1 VATGATSTGAG
12 GTGKTSWG
20 RRIAALPSG
29 RRTKWAV
36 LVFWLIVIALL
47 GSLAGKLMG
56 AEKNDSSAYLPASAE
71 STQALNLLD
80 HFTAKNLNPAVVV
93 YVRPSGLTP
102 ADRAKVVRDARTF
115 AALPHAGQV
124 IGPVPAKDGKAAEIL
139 IEAHLGYSNAITNF
153 VNKLNSVAGSGDPG
167 LHAYVTGP
175 AASAADSVKIFK
187 GIDSTLLY
195 ATLAVVI
202 VLLLLTYRS
211 PILWLLPIISAGVA
225 LTTSEAFIY
234 LLIQHAGLVVNG
246 QSAGILV
253 VLVLGAS
260 TDYALLLVARY
271 REELRRHED
280 RHEAMAIAMRRAGP
294 AIIASGLTVIAGML
308 CLLAADSADISG
320 LGPVAAIGIAV
331 GLLAMITLLPALL
344 VITGRWVFWPY
355 KPRYGSA
362 DPTSHGPWARIG
374 QRIARRPR
382 SVWILTAVILAV
394 FSLGLIGFRFG
405 TLTQAQSYRGT
416 PSAVAGE
423 KVLAAHFPAGS
434 GQPVQVIG
442 KATAT
447 APLRAALAS
456 TTGISSVAPPQ
467 VRGDLVLLQGTLTTP
482 PDSQAAYATVTRVRD
497 AVHAVPGADAKV
509 GGATAIN
516 LDVENYAIRDRNV
529 IIPLVLVVVLII
541 LALLLRAVVA
551 PLLLIGTVIL
561 SYFGSLGISAVFFKY
576 VFGFA
581 GADNSMPLFAFVFL
595 VALGIDY
602 NIFLMTRVRE
612 ETIKSGTHRGMLAGL
627 AATGGV
633 ITSAGLILAGT
644 FATLGTLP
652 LVILTEVGFTVALG
666 VLLDTL
672 IVRSVLVTALT
683 LDVGR
688 HMWWPS
694 KLARPR
700 AEESVT
706 PPVQLTR
713 AQ

>member
-1 VATGATSTGAG
+1 
-12 GTGKTSWG
+12 
-20 RRIAALPSG
+20 
-29 RRTKWAV
+29 V
-36 LVFWLIVIALL
+36 LAFWLIVLVLL

-56 AEKNDSSAYLPASAE
+56 AEKNDASAYLPASAE
-71 STQALNLLD
+71 STQALNLQD

-102 ADRAKVVRDARTF
+102 ADRAKAARDARTF

-195 ATLAVVI
+195 ATLGVVI

-225 LTTSEAFIY
+225 LTTAEALIY

-294 AIIASGLTVIAGML
+294 AIIASGLTVVAGML

-355 KPRYGSA
+355 KPRYGSP
-362 DPTSHGPWARIG
+362 DPTSRGPWARIG
-374 QRIARRPR
+374 QRIAGRPR
-382 SVWILTAVILAV
+382 TIWILTAVIMAV
-394 FSLGLIGFRFG
+394 FALGLIGFRFG

-442 KATAT
+442 KATAA

-456 TTGISSVAPPQ
+456 TKGIDTVSPP
-467 VRGDLVLLQGTLTTP
+467 VLRDGLVLVQGTLAVP
-482 PDSQAAYATVTRVRD
+482 PDSQAAYATVNRVRD

-576 VFGFA
+576 VF
-581 GADNSMPLFAFVFL
+581 
-595 VALGIDY
+595 
-602 NIFLMTRVRE
+602 
-612 ETIKSGTHRGMLAGL
+612 
-627 AATGGV
+627 
-633 ITSAGLILAGT
+633 
-644 FATLGTLP
+644 
-652 LVILTEVGFTVALG
+652 
-666 VLLDTL
+666 
-672 IVRSVLVTALT
+672 
-683 LDVGR
+683 
-688 HMWWPS
+688 W
-694 KLARPR
+694 
-700 AEESVT
+700 
-706 PPVQLTR
+706 
-713 AQ
+713 

>member
-1 VATGATSTGAG
+1 
-12 GTGKTSWG
+12 
-20 RRIAALPSG
+20 
-29 RRTKWAV
+29 
-36 LVFWLIVIALL
+36 
-47 GSLAGKLMG
+47 M
-56 AEKNDSSAYLPASAE
+56 
-71 STQALNLLD
+71 
-80 HFTAKNLNPAVVV
+80 
-93 YVRPSGLTP
+93 
-102 ADRAKVVRDARTF
+102 
-115 AALPHAGQV
+115 
-124 IGPVPAKDGKAAEIL
+124 PAKDGKAAEIL

-195 ATLAVVI
+195 ATLGVVI

-225 LTTSEAFIY
+225 LTTAEAFIY

-355 KPRYGSA
+355 KPRYGSP
-362 DPTSHGPWARIG
+362 DPTSRGPWARIG
-374 QRIARRPR
+374 QRIAGRPR
-382 SVWILTAVILAV
+382 SIWILTAVILAV

-442 KATAT
+442 KATAA

-456 TTGISSVAPPQ
+456 TKGIDAVSPPV
-467 VRGDLVLLQGTLTTP
+467 VRDGLVLVQGTLAVP
-482 PDSQAAYATVTRVRD
+482 PDSQAAYATVSRVRD

-652 LVILTEVGFTVALG
+652 LVILTEIGFTVALG

-688 HMWWPS
+688 HIWWPS

-700 AEESVT
+700 PEEAVT

>member
-1 VATGATSTGAG
+1 
-12 GTGKTSWG
+12 
-20 RRIAALPSG
+20 
-29 RRTKWAV
+29 V
-36 LVFWLIVIALL
+36 LAFWLIVLVLL

-56 AEKNDSSAYLPASAE
+56 AEKNDASAYLPASAE
-71 STQALNLLD
+71 STQALNLQD

-102 ADRAKVVRDARTF
+102 ADRAKVASDARTF

-195 ATLAVVI
+195 ATLGVVI

-225 LTTSEAFIY
+225 LTTAEALIY

-294 AIIASGLTVIAGML
+294 AIIASGLTVVAGML

-355 KPRYGSA
+355 KPRYGSP
-362 DPTSHGPWARIG
+362 DPTSRGPWARIG
-374 QRIARRPR
+374 QRIAGRPR
-382 SVWILTAVILAV
+382 TIWILTAVIMAV
-394 FSLGLIGFRFG
+394 FALGLIGFRFG

-442 KATAT
+442 KATAA

-456 TTGISSVAPPQ
+456 TKGIDTVSPP
-467 VRGDLVLLQGTLTTP
+467 VLRDGLVLVQGTLAVP
-482 PDSQAAYATVTRVRD
+482 PDSQAAYATVNRVRD

-581 GADNSMPLFAFVFL
+581 GADNSMPLFVFVFL

-652 LVILTEVGFTVALG
+652 LVILTEIGFTVALG

-700 AEESVT
+700 PEEAVT

>member
-1 VATGATSTGAG
+1 MATGATSTGAG

-71 STQALNLLD
+71 STQALSLLD

-93 YVRPSGLTP
+93 YVRPAGLTP
-102 ADRAKVVRDARTF
+102 ADRAKVAQDARTF

-211 PILWLLPIISAGVA
+211 PILWLLPIISAAVA

-362 DPTSHGPWARIG
+362 DPTSRGPWARIG

-442 KATAT
+442 KASAT

-456 TTGISSVAPPQ
+456 TKGISSVAPPE

-541 LALLLRAVVA
+541 LALLLRSVVA

-561 SYFGSLGISAVFFKY
+561 SYFGSLGISAVFFRH

-652 LVILTEVGFTVALG
+652 LVILTEIGFTVALG

-700 AEESVT
+700 PEESVT

>member
-1 VATGATSTGAG
+1 MATGATNTGAG
-12 GTGKTSWG
+12 STGKTSWG

-29 RRTKWAV
+29 RRSKWAV
-36 LVFWLIVIALL
+36 LAFWLIVIALL

-56 AEKNDSSAYLPASAE
+56 AEKNDASAYLPASAE
-71 STQALNLLD
+71 STQALNLQD

-93 YVRPSGLTP
+93 YVRPSGLTQ
-102 ADRAKVVRDARTF
+102 ADLAKVAADARAF

-124 IGPVPAKDGKAAEIL
+124 IGPVPAKDGKAAQIL
-139 IEAHLGYSNAITNF
+139 IQAHLGYSNAITSF
-153 VNKLNSVAGSGDPG
+153 VNKLHSVAGSGDPG

-211 PILWLLPIISAGVA
+211 PVLWLLPIISAGVA
-225 LTTSEAFIY
+225 LTASQAFIY

-374 QRIARRPR
+374 QRIAGRPR
-382 SVWILTAVILAV
+382 SIWILTAVILAV

-442 KATAT
+442 KATAA

-456 TTGISSVAPPQ
+456 TKGIAAASPPV
-467 VRGDLVLLQGTLTTP
+467 VRGGLVLVQGTLAVP
-482 PDSQAAYATVTRVRD
+482 PDSQAAYATVNRVRD

-551 PLLLIGTVIL
+551 PLLLVGTVIL
-561 SYFGSLGISAVFFKY
+561 SYFASLGISAVFFKY

-694 KLARPR
+694 RLARPR
-700 AEESVT
+700 AEEAAT
-706 PPVQLTR
+706 PPVHLTR

>member
-1 VATGATSTGAG
+1 MATGATNTGAG
-12 GTGKTSWG
+12 STGKTSWG

-29 RRTKWAV
+29 RRSKWAV

-56 AEKNDSSAYLPASAE
+56 AEKNDASAYLPASAE
-71 STQALNLLD
+71 STQALNLQD
-80 HFTAKNLNPAVVV
+80 HFTGKNLNPAVVV

-102 ADRAKVVRDARTF
+102 ADRAKVARDARTF

-124 IGPVPAKDGKAAEIL
+124 IGPVPAKDGQAAEIL

-211 PILWLLPIISAGVA
+211 PVLWLLPIISAGVA

-374 QRIARRPR
+374 QRIAGRPR
-382 SVWILTAVILAV
+382 SVWILTVVILAL

-447 APLRAALAS
+447 APLHAALAG
-456 TTGISSVAPPQ
+456 TKGISLVAPPQ
-467 VRGDLVLLQGTLTTP
+467 VRDGLVLLQGTLTMP
-482 PDSQAAYATVTRVRD
+482 PDSPAAYATVTRVRD

-561 SYFGSLGISAVFFKY
+561 SFFGSLGISALFFKY

-612 ETIKSGTHRGMLAGL
+612 ETVKSGTHRGMLAGL

-672 IVRSVLVTALT
+672 VVRSVLVTALT

-700 AEESVT
+700 AEEAVP

-713 AQ
+713 AR